1 MSRLAEALPFTAW
14 AAAVG
19 LASMVAACGDEAP
32 PPPAGRKPELQ
43 APARPPAA
51 AAAPA
56 VDQDASA
63 AEAGDAA
70 EVLRRYYASISE
82 RRYSE
87 AHKLRETGG
96 ADAAAFAAYFERF
109 ESHQVTV
116 GAPSE
121 PVEAGGWLYVEV
133 PVHSYGT
140 MKNGKPFGSAGTVT
154 LRRRNGG
161 GKWRIFTKG

>member
-1 MSRLAEALPFTAW
+1 LPFTAW

-19 LASMVAACGDEAP
+19 LASLVAACGDEAP
-32 PPPAGRKPELQ
+32 PAPADRKLERQ
-43 APARPPAA
+43 APATPPAA
-51 AAAPA
+51 AASPP
-56 VDQDASA
+56 VDQAAPA

-82 RRYSE
+82 GRYSE

-109 ESHQVTV
+109 ESHRVTV
-116 GAPSE
+116 GTPSE

-140 MKNGKPFGSAGTVT
+140 MEDGKPFGSAGTVT
-154 LRRRNGG
+154 LRRRAPGG
-161 GKWRIFTKG
+161 EWRIFTKG